1 MESVRV
7 MPTSEE
13 YLLKRQAEP
22 QYDYSYSP
30 YDIPSFGNNMSF
42 PRRPCSMGR
51 LSYAEPVPSRSM
63 FGARNFLPHEYA
75 EEPDEALWYDEYR
88 PGLPPAPS
96 SDYYPSGFLPSAN
109 YSSYVDS
116 SIHRRSP
123 LYCDPSFV
131 RPFSASGCR
140 ETTSSYLDPL
150 FFSCDLRCSSDCE
163 LPSNRLNN
171 STVPRSRADGLDVK
185 SASRP
190 SSSLDRSSRVYSSD
204 SQSDFLSSDTVSP
217 DIPASGFRDPSLAPS
232 ALLGVKEKGQPKN
245 TTRKTAAVESDAA
258 ERRAKKY
265 RIDIEKVKAGQD
277 TRRTVMLKN
286 IPNSFTQE
294 FLIHILESIIPASY
308 VFVYMP
314 VDFDTNCNL
323 GFGYV
328 SVSDLASLVK
338 LYECMHMKKWPQTS
352 SKKTCEVVY
361 ARIQGNRDMRR
372 ICKDWTVMQLPEKY
386 HPVFFKRE
394 NVVINGNSQVVLKR
408 LK

>member
-1 MESVRV
+1 
-7 MPTSEE
+7 MP
-13 YLLKRQAEP
+13 Y
-22 QYDYSYSP
+22 
-30 YDIPSFGNNMSF
+30 
-42 PRRPCSMGR
+42 
-51 LSYAEPVPSRSM
+51 
-63 FGARNFLPHEYA
+63 EYA

-88 PGLPPAPS
+88 VGPPQAPS

-140 ETTSSYLDPL
+140 EKTSSYLDP
-150 FFSCDLRCSSDCE
+150 FPFSCDLRCSSDCE
-163 LPSNRLNN
+163 LPSNRLNS
-171 STVPRSRADGLDVK
+171 STVPRSRADCLDVK

-190 SSSLDRSSRVYSSD
+190 SSSMDRSSRVYSSD
-204 SQSDFLSSDTVSP
+204 SHSDFLSSDTVSP
-217 DIPASGFRDPSLAPS
+217 DLPASGFRDPSLSS
-232 ALLGVKEKGQPKN
+232 AMPCLKEKGQPKN
-245 TTRKTAAVESDAA
+245 STPTIIPNTKKPTAAESDAA